1 MVDNE
6 GMYLALS
13 PFLVLLSNS
22 FSQCVFLQMF
32 DAYGNHV
39 SKGLEVQLDVD
50 GFHMLDQTDQIG
62 PKRKVRLLLFF
73 WHVI

>member
-1 MVDNE
+1 
-6 GMYLALS
+6 MYLALS
-13 PFLVLLSNS
+13 PFLVLRSNS

-39 SKGLEVQLDVD
+39 SKGLEVQLDAD
-50 GFHMLDQTDQIG
+50 GFHMLDQIG